1 MNYPAFKIFGTQH
14 LITLLICAAVIYG
27 YLKFFKNKNESKQD
41 LGGKIVASIM
51 ILHMLTQPFYDVLL
65 FGLPW
70 QGEFPMHM
78 CDFSMMAMIFY
89 LLNKNAPK
97 ILFHCAYFWGICGAT
112 MALAT
117 PDLIYGFPHGEYSP
131 FFWGH
136 SFILLAV
143 FYVLIVKKERP
154 FLSDI
159 PKVIAVTLGLLVGV
173 YIMNLVIG
181 PPANYWYLVD
191 RPVEGTLM
199 DYFPDPPLH
208 LIGTIP
214 LAILLFYIAYLPL
227 QIKDVIK
234 SKTVK

>member
-1 MNYPAFKIFGTQH
+1 MPRDPGGAFWRT
-14 LITLLICAAVIYG
+14 
-27 YLKFFKNKNESKQD
+27 N
-41 LGGKIVASIM
+41 
-51 ILHMLTQPFYDVLL
+51 VLL
-65 FGLPW
+65 FDLPW
-70 QGEFPMHM
+70 KGEFPMHM
-78 CDFSMMAMIFY
+78 CDFSMLAMIVY
-89 LLNKNAPK
+89 LLKQNAPK

-136 SFILLAV
+136 SLILLAV
-143 FYVLIVKKERP
+143 FYVLMVNKERP
-154 FLSDI
+154 VLMDMG
-159 PKVIAVTLGLLVGV
+159 KVIGVTLMLLIFV
-173 YIMNLVIG
+173 YIANLLIG
-181 PPANYWYLVD
+181 PPANYWYLVA

-227 QIKDVIK
+227 QIKDRINK
-234 SKTVK
+234 K

>member
-1 MNYPAFKIFGTQH
+1 MDYPAFEVFGTQH
-14 LITLLICAAVIYG
+14 LITLMICAAVIHG
-27 YLKFFKNKNESKQD
+27 YPKFFRIKAKQKNIS
-41 LGGKIVASIM
+41 GKIIAGVI
-51 ILHMLTQPFYDVLL
+51 ILHMLTQPFYDIFL
-65 FGLPW
+65 FNLPW

-78 CDFSMMAMIFY
+78 CDFSQLAMIYY
-89 LLNKNAPK
+89 LLNQKAPK

-117 PDLIYGFPHGEYSP
+117 PDLEYGFPHGEYSP

-143 FYVLIVKKERP
+143 FYVLMVRNERP
-154 FLSDI
+154 ILGDI
-159 PKVIAVTLGLLVGV
+159 PKVIGVTLVLLIFV
-173 YIMNLVIG
+173 YCVNLLIG
-181 PPANYWYLVD
+181 PPANYWYLVA

-227 QIKDVIK
+227 QIKDLLRGK
-234 SKTVK
+234 AAK